1 MKEKKVIQIK
11 PGNSVICLDSS
22 GKPESIKTKDWV
34 EEGRHYT
41 IVKIIRAK
49 IQNKMGYVLEEVQT
63 NDPAFFSYDVARF
76 GLSIWEIERMIN
88 SGEIEVEERILEKV

>member
-1 MKEKKVIQIK
+1 MKEVKTIQIK
-11 PGNSVICLDSS
+11 PGHTVICLDSS

-34 EEGRHYT
+34 EEGKEYT

-63 NDPAFFSYDVARF
+63 NDPAFFGYDVARF
-76 GLSIWEIERMIN
+76 GTPFAVLEEMIKK
-88 SGEIEVEERILEKV
+88 GEIEVEERILEKV

>member
-1 MKEKKVIQIK
+1 VKEKKVIQIK
-11 PGNSVICLDSS
+11 PGNFVMCLDNS

-63 NDPAFFSYDVARF
+63 NDPAFFGYDVARF
-76 GLSIWEIERMIN
+76 GLSIWEIERMIKK
-88 SGEIEVEERILEKV
+88 GEIEVEDRVLEKI

>member
-11 PGNSVICLDSS
+11 PGNSVICLDNS

-34 EEGRHYT
+34 EEGKSYKV
-41 IVKIIRAK
+41 VKIIRAK
-49 IQNKMGYVLEEVQT
+49 IQNKMGYVLEEIQT
-63 NDPAFFSYDVARF
+63 NDPAFFGYDVARF

-88 SGEIEVEERILEKV
+88 SGEIEVEERVLEKV

>member
-1 MKEKKVIQIK
+1 MKEAKTIQIK
-11 PGNSVICLDSS
+11 PGNSVICVDSS

-34 EEGRHYT
+34 EEGREYT

-63 NDPAFFSYDVARF
+63 NDPAFFGYDVARF

-88 SGEIEVEERILEKV
+88 SGEIEVEERVLEKV